1 MASLLLHNYSGM
13 MYNMNVKAETD
24 FIKVRNQIEDESQL
38 KQQLLEIDCQQ
49 VIGLIDRILE

>member
-1 MASLLLHNYSGM
+1 M